1 MGTCFLTVAE
11 IIVVGG
17 LGQKMQAD
25 DLQRR
30 VLREHEMR
38 SSGQIQLTKGLYA
51 GKTDFGYF
59 SGEGKFSFKTG
70 TEYIGE
76 WYQNKLKGKG
86 TLHIPNEGTYQGE
99 FSESKKSGKGT
110 FTWDD
115 GVVYEGEWKMTRCAD
130 KAHIQHQMA

>member
-1 MGTCFLTVAE
+1 MTVAE
-11 IIVVGG
+11 IIVAGG
-17 LGQKMQAD
+17 LGQKIQAD

-38 SSGQIQLTKGLYA
+38 SSGQIQLTKGLYV
-51 GKTDFGYF
+51 GETDFGYF

-70 TEYIGE
+70 TEYTGE

-99 FSESKKSGKGT
+99 FSESKKVEKEHLHGMMVLCMKANGK
-110 FTWDD
+110 
-115 GVVYEGEWKMTRCAD
+115 
-130 KAHIQHQMA
+130 